1 MPGPSPIEQYLKT
14 IDSFARHPATHQRI
28 TPDDVRPP
36 LWILSYPDEPVE
48 GWRAS
53 FSYGLSSVDH
63 PLWRLGK
70 PELMICVNTL
80 DDAWGLA
87 VGFLAMQ
94 HRGDAAF
101 AYGSTFELG
110 HRVSGESA
118 MTAFLAFASMDLPK
132 DATHIKLS
140 DRTLNL
146 VQMYPIYE
154 GEIELIRQA
163 GPDAFLTGS
172 AVDFHDIARPNLALG
187 QISAGAP
194 TSDGSE

>member
-1 MPGPSPIEQYLKT
+1 MTLLGRRLPQSSPIEQYLEA

-28 TPDDVRPP
+28 TPDGVDPP
-36 LWILSYPDEPVE
+36 LWILSYSDEPQE

-63 PLWRLGK
+63 HLWRLGK
-70 PELMICVNTL
+70 PELMICVNTV

-94 HRGDAAF
+94 HRGIAPF

-110 HRVSGESA
+110 HRVSAESA
-118 MTAFLAFASMDLPK
+118 MTAFLAFAPMDLPK
-132 DATHIKLS
+132 EATKIKLS

-154 GEIELIRQA
+154 GEIELVQQA
-163 GPDAFLTGS
+163 GPVAFLTES
-172 AVDFHDIARPNLALG
+172 AVDFHDITRPNLAL
-187 QISAGAP
+187 A
-194 TSDGSE
+194 